1 MKKTIKP
8 TFESRLERLEEIVAL
23 LDRGD
28 APLEELLALY
38 EEGIALTKECSDFLQ
53 NAEQRISTLQS
64 APTQAPT
71 TISTSPTQDGLPF

>member
-1 MKKTIKP
+1 MKKTTKP

-38 EEGIALTKECSDFLQ
+38 EEGTALTKECSDFLQ
-53 NAEQRISTLQS
+53 HAEQRVTTLQA
-64 APTQAPT
+64 APIQAPSSV
-71 TISTSPTQDGLPF
+71 STPTQDDLPF

>member
-1 MKKTIKP
+1 MKKTTKP

-38 EEGIALTKECSDFLQ
+38 EEGTTLTKECSDFLRH
-53 NAEQRISTLQS
+53 AEQRVTTLQAS
-64 APTQAPT
+64 PIQAST
-71 TISTSPTQDGLPF
+71 TIDTPSTTDDLPF